1 MIKLLPLILFLSSCA
16 APLLPAEKTPEKEYF
31 LARVTFYSDDPKY
44 GKKTAS
50 GRIARHGTTVAA
62 AKKVPFGTQYRIPR
76 LKQWISTDG
85 NFRVEDRGSAV
96 DKRTASRGKLPV
108 IDVYVKSPDYI
119 RRLGGR
125 SGNIFKV
132 YKK

>member
-1 MIKLLPLILFLSSCA
+1 MLFSCA
-16 APLLPAEKTPEKEYF
+16 SPSEPAAKKQEKEYF

-50 GRIARHGTTVAA
+50 GRLARHGTTVAA
-62 AKKVPFGTQYRIPR
+62 AKKVPFGTQYEIPR

-96 DKRTASRGKLPV
+96 DKRTASRGRLPV
-108 IDVYVKSPDYI
+108 IDVYVKSSDYV

-125 SGNIFKV
+125 SGNVFKV